1 MILRKFTDCLILK
14 REEKIIYAEFLK
26 PHKIIS
32 TCRAGGGLQ
41 YDMSFMYNH
50 QSCEPK
56 DHHVGDHSIAASDPK
71 KYREITCQR
80 YGLPHEKCVTLGTAA
95 NMRYAVH
102 REISFRDLSVLAVCT
117 GGVEGNAGRVGD
129 PASFFETEDSYEQVG
144 DEKPVF
150 HGTINTML
158 FINKELTDGAMVR
171 TVMTATE
178 AKTAVLQ
185 ELAVSS
191 KYSDGL
197 ATGTGTDQ
205 IGVASALGT
214 GKALKGAGKHSVLGE
229 LIGKAVFSAIK
240 ETLALQNQLTPESQR
255 SCLAHMLRFGLTR
268 ESMVKSVA
276 RGLDK
281 EKAILFDKNF
291 GQVDRDPLVVASVA
305 ALVHL
310 RDKVVWGILPESC
323 VPEILNYHGAQI
335 AATVSGNF
343 DAINSYGKKLK
354 EVKQGLKGEDFTDY
368 INAAIAMGFA
378 EKWVQQ

>member
-1 MILRKFTDCLILK
+1 MILREFGDCLILK

-26 PHKIIS
+26 PHKVLS

-41 YDMSFMYNH
+41 HDMSFMYNH

-56 DHHVGDHSIAASDPK
+56 DHHRGGHSIAASDPE
-71 KYREITCQR
+71 KYRELTCER
-80 YGLPHEKCVTLGTAA
+80 YGLPHDKCVTLGTAA

-102 REISFRDLSVLAVCT
+102 KEISFRDLSVLAVCT

-129 PASFFETEDSYEQVG
+129 PASYFETEDSYDRVG
-144 DEKPVF
+144 HEEPVF

-158 FINKELTDGAMVR
+158 FINRPLTDGAMVR

-191 KYSDGL
+191 RYSDGL

-205 IGVASALGT
+205 IAVAAAQGT
-214 GKALKGAGKHSVLGE
+214 GKALTGAGKHSVLGE
-229 LIGKAVFSAIK
+229 LIGKAVFAAIK
-240 ETLALQNQLTPESQR
+240 ETLALQNQLTPQSRR
-255 SCLAHMLRFGLTR
+255 SCLAHMERFGLTK
-268 ESMVKSVA
+268 EDMVQRVA
-276 RGLDK
+276 RGLD
-281 EKAILFDKNF
+281 EEMAVLFDKNF
-291 GQVDRDPLVVASVA
+291 SQVDRDPLVVASVA

-323 VPEILNYHGAQI
+323 VPEIFNYHGAQI
-335 AATVSGNF
+335 AAAVSGNF
-343 DAINSYGKKLK
+343 QAITSYMKNLKKINRGLFGDDFTNYVNDAIS
-354 EVKQGLKGEDFTDY
+354 
-368 INAAIAMGFA
+368 MGFID
-378 EKWVQQ
+378 KWVQG